1 MSSPAAGMAGQAIV
15 CWEGITQIQQASS
28 AAVKTRHCAA
38 VHLQSTLA
46 HGDATHLQDMH
57 CCGII
62 AAIFGGSH
70 IAGLECIERQP
81 IIRSSCMKLVHAAR
95 QCMPRQKH
103 SLDCMPTWS
112 LCCLSS
118 SGVA

>member
-28 AAVKTRHCAA
+28 AAVKTRHCSA

-46 HGDATHLQDMH
+46 HGDATHLQYMH

-70 IAGLECIERQP
+70 MAG
-81 IIRSSCMKLVHAAR
+81 
-95 QCMPRQKH
+95 
-103 SLDCMPTWS
+103 
-112 LCCLSS
+112 
-118 SGVA
+118 